1 MNKSHALED
10 VRRFEKKE
18 VRSMM
23 GNVDRSRSNSA
34 LLTAGGV
41 RAARRTAPLV
51 PAPASEG
58 GSALG
63 LRILAGALGVGIL
76 ALVVGLTVRSNATAT
91 RVKELSAQLAR
102 VGQRD
107 ASPQPVVVREV
118 RTEVAVPTV
127 SARPVAEPREA
138 DASPSPAADP
148 TSELTPEEHEHRL
161 LVFNQARLASCEKAY
176 AAEARD
182 PEWSASAVQ
191 TIRDKF
197 SDETFKPLKMSVDC
211 RATLCRLDF
220 SYENAETGLNASR
233 AMMATGPWSGTRFSR
248 LDQEKREGT
257 VYLARED
264 FDIPS
269 VDPASLEY

>member
-1 MNKSHALED
+1 VFED
-10 VRRFEKKE
+10 SRQGNAI
-18 VRSMM
+18 MM
-23 GNVDRSRSNSA
+23 GNVDRSRSNSE
-34 LLTAGGV
+34 LLTPG
-41 RAARRTAPLV
+41 RASAAHGADRLAPT
-51 PAPASEG
+51 PATEG
-58 GSALG
+58 GSSLG
-63 LRILAGALGVGIL
+63 LRMLAGALGVGVL

-91 RVKELSAQLAR
+91 RVRELSAQLAR

-107 ASPQPVVVREV
+107 ANPQPVVVREI

-138 DASPSPAADP
+138 DASPPAAADP
-148 TSELTPEEHEHRL
+148 TSELAQEEHEHRL

-176 AAEARD
+176 AAEAPD
-182 PEWSASAVQ
+182 PEWSASAVR
-191 TIRDKF
+191 TIREKF
-197 SDETFKPLKMSVDC
+197 SDDTFKPLKMSVDC

-257 VYLARED
+257 VFLARED